1 MSINLWM
8 DRQMWSIHTREYSL
22 AIKRN
27 KVLIDSFYHVDK
39 PWKRDVK
46 WKKSDTNAMCYV
58 ILLHEMSRM
67 GKSTEIEN
75 RLVVSRGWEVYG
87 EMGSDC

>member
-1 MSINLWM
+1 
-8 DRQMWSIHTREYSL
+8 
-22 AIKRN
+22 
-27 KVLIDSFYHVDK
+27 
-39 PWKRDVK
+39 
-46 WKKSDTNAMCYV
+46 MCYV